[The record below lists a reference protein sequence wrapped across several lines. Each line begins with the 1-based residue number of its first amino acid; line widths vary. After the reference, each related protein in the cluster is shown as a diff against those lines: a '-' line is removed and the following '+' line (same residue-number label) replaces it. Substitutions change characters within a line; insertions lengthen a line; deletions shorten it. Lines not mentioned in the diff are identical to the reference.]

1 MNGEP
6 AVWIGPNIT
15 AVDVN
20 MNNTNI
26 NGTLND
32 TMVGP
37 ICANYTI
44 EVNVTTTVEGLT
56 RTMNE
61 TNETV
66 NVTRSNCPNGYI
78 DPGYWL
84 CECPTYNTTGT

>member
-1 MNGEP
+1 
-6 AVWIGPNIT
+6 
-15 AVDVN
+15 

-26 NGTLND
+26 NGTLNATDTD

-37 ICANYTI
+37 ICAYYTV

-56 RTMNE
+56 GTMNE
-61 TNETV
+61 TIETV
-66 NVTRSNCPNGYI
+66 NVTRSNCTDEYI

-84 CECPTYNTTGT
+84 CECPTYNTTGIYFSYCLL